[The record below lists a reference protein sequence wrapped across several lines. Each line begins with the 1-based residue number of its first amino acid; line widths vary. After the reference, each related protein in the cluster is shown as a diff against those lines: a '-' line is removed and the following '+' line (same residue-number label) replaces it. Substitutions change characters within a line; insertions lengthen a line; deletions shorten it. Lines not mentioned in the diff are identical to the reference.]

1 MIKID
6 DIEVTLSNLQLV
18 IKQRF
23 EAIQYGSNETSQIAQ
38 QQLDKLYQYF
48 VIDTLQL
55 QENEFENC
63 LIMGKITARR

>member
-18 IKQRF
+18 IRQRF

-48 VIDTLQL
+48 VIDTSQL
-55 QENEFENC
+55 QEKEFENC
-63 LIMGKITARR
+63 LTMGKITAKR